1 MKYWSVPVLVA
12 VLTFAT
18 AQADND
24 RGQGQGQG
32 QGQQGQNKQGQG
44 QQGQGQGQDQDKLNH
59 GQVVSECNH
68 RANDRNLKGQ
78 DRKDFTEWCESRG
91 GRYGYDDNR
100 YSRERDCYRNADK
113 SGLSGDK
120 RQRFLGQCFDERDRD
135 KDEDKGKQYHP
146 KVSGAV
152 ENSQRD

>member
-1 MKYWSVPVLVA
+1 MKNWSIPVLVA

-18 AQADND
+18 TQADDD
-24 RGQGQGQG
+24 RGQGQGASKQG
-32 QGQQGQNKQGQG
+32 ESKQGQG
-44 QQGQGQGQDQDKLNH
+44 EQGQLKWNH

-68 RANDRNLKGQ
+68 RANERSLKGQ

-91 GRYGYDDNR
+91 SRYSFDDNR
-100 YSRERDCYRNADK
+100 YSRERDCYRNADRT
-113 SGLSGDK
+113 GLTGDK
-120 RQRFLGQCFDERDRD
+120 RQKFLGNCFDERDPARYED
-135 KDEDKGKQYHP
+135 KDRQYHP